1 MKKTDDMTDEQLQK
15 KQFVK
20 RYLKGLMRAL
30 DESIISIQYKVTD
43 ENDEFVLIVR
53 RNANRKMVNITG
65 DSLFAITRDVIGS
78 LCI

>member
-15 KQFVK
+15 KLFVK

-30 DESIISIQYKVTD
+30 DESIINIQYKVTD
-43 ENDEFVLIVR
+43 ENDEFVLIIR
-53 RNANRKMVNITG
+53 RDANRKMVNITG